1 MLDCIMACNSVL
13 KLSQQSNVV
22 LKCEREHFKLIFVK
36 RKIVYLWICW
46 ILSPQKIF
54 KSANLRICDLR
65 NFFAYRPPLQQKKA
79 TKKETLKHGVKSIG
93 QTARGG
99 GISIQQWKVI
109 LSQCTDK
116 IKRNSCGEAKG
127 VNSHPKTRIIIRAIR
142 SQKKIDPCGNYSLT
156 IEFHMS

>member
-1 MLDCIMACNSVL
+1 MEL
-13 KLSQQSNVV
+13 KALVRR
-22 LKCEREHFKLIFVK
+22 RE
-36 RKIVYLWICW
+36 
-46 ILSPQKIF
+46 
-54 KSANLRICDLR
+54 
-65 NFFAYRPPLQQKKA
+65 
-79 TKKETLKHGVKSIG
+79 
-93 QTARGG
+93 GG